1 MRPDVQS
8 AIDGVIATRARL
20 RREPARNGA
29 LQECEDV
36 LSEGYA
42 QALAGDAWLAH
53 TEQRLHELID
63 DASIPVRGRDLRV
76 LVREHGEVE
85 RNVIELRSELDGLR
99 REHDRVHERS
109 NSL

>member
-8 AIDGVIATRARL
+8 ATDRVIAIRARL
-20 RREPARNGA
+20 RGEPGREGS
-29 LQECEDV
+29 LKECDDA

-42 QALAGDAWLAH
+42 QALTADAWLAR

-63 DASIPVRGRDLRV
+63 DTSIPVRGRDLRM

-85 RNVIELRSELDGLR
+85 RAVIELRRELDGLR
-99 REHDRVHERS
+99 RDHDRLQARS
-109 NSL
+109 HSR